1 MARIRGYIASSLDGY
16 IATPTGGIDWL
27 TPYDT
32 ADFGEFAYA
41 PFIATIRMLVM
52 GRGTYDFIAGQPSGW
67 PYGDRR
73 AYLVTSR
80 PLEGAPALVEAWTH
94 GVDALVAQLRR
105 LDDGEVWLIGG
116 GKLQNAFISCG
127 ALDELDLFVVPEMIG
142 AGIRLFPEPGPVM
155 QPQLVSA
162 TALDRGCVHM
172 RYRFLTGPK

>member
-1 MARIRGYIASSLDGY
+1 VARIRGYIASSLDGY
-16 IATPTGGIDWL
+16 IATDDDGVDWL

-32 ADFGEFAYA
+32 ADFGEFAYE
-41 PFIATIRMLVM
+41 PFIATIRTLVM
-52 GRGTYDFIAGQPSGW
+52 GRRTYDFIARHPSGW

-73 AYLVTSR
+73 AYVVTSR
-80 PLEGAPALVEAWTH
+80 PLGEAPATVNAWTE

-105 LDDGEVWLIGG
+105 LDDGDVWLVGG
-116 GKLQNAFISCG
+116 GLLQNAFIARG

-142 AGIRLFPEPGPVM
+142 SGIRLFPEPGPVK

-172 RYRFLTGPK
+172 RYRFPG